1 MHVVYLHPH
10 FTYPGGAGIF
20 VLETAKRLVKKGV
33 TVTIITQSG
42 TPEILNEYPD
52 IHFKFVGGPLP
63 NTFSYWLQY
72 LIIYKKVE
80 RILDEIKPEIIFP
93 QVFPANYWGFL
104 YKKHNPKIPCL
115 WFCHE
120 PSAFVHE
127 MRFINGLP
135 FPMRFF
141 AKISNPIMKILDKK
155 FVSYADYILVN
166 SNFTATRC
174 KKIYRSSKTE
184 TIYPGVSI
192 EEFPDNPVKKENYI
206 LCVSRLSKFKN
217 IALVIKSISFLK
229 KKGNGIKLIII
240 GDGEEK
246 ENLILQSEKL
256 GLTEN
261 IFFSGKMDRDILIS
275 YYSRALCVV
284 FPSIEEPFGIVP
296 IEAQASGTPVIA
308 MKSGGPMETIVDGKS
323 GFLIQPDSLDELV
336 EKISFFIQNPM
347 IAESMGV
354 TARKTILK
362 KFTWDKT
369 TEQLMDVLKR
379 YAF

>member
-33 TVTIITQSG
+33 KVTIITQTG
-42 TPEILNEYPD
+42 TPEILNKYPD

-104 YKKHNPKIPCL
+104 YKKHNPKIPCI

-135 FPMRFF
+135 FPMRIF

-174 KKIYRSSKTE
+174 KKIYGSSKTE

-217 IALVIKSISFLK
+217 IALVIKSIFFLK

-261 IFFSGKMDRDILIS
+261 IFFSGKLDRELLIS

-308 MKSGGPMETIVDGKS
+308 MKSGGPMETIVDGES

-347 IAESMGV
+347 IAESMGI